1 MSEVNY
7 FINLGCALFS
17 RTWVEVSGQGPKEI
31 AANLRE
37 QGMFLKGNT
46 HQGTEQKIKFLVMT
60 AATLGGM
67 CIGILTIFA
76 DFLGAIGSG
85 TGILLTVSIIYSLYE
100 EIVKNKVKNKNK

>member
-1 MSEVNY
+1 M
-7 FINLGCALFS
+7 FS

-31 AANLRE
+31 SNNLRE

-46 HQGTEQKIKFLVMT
+46 NEGTYRKIKQLVMT

-67 CIGILTIFA
+67 CIGVLTIFA

-100 EIVKNKVKNKNK
+100 EIVKNKVKNKRR

>member
-1 MSEVNY
+1 M
-7 FINLGCALFS
+7 FS

-31 AANLRE
+31 SNNLRE

-46 HQGTEQKIKFLVMT
+46 NEGTYRKIKQLVMT

-67 CIGILTIFA
+67 CIGVLTIFA

-100 EIVKNKVKNKNK
+100 